1 MLHIAEDFR
10 MKFVPTP
17 QDYLQHMTVQA
28 WMCNGVKDINNPQA
42 TQIANNLKEKLSC
55 LNKAE

>member
-17 QDYLQHMTVQA
+17 QDYLKHLQVQP
-28 WMCNGVKDINNPQA
+28 WMNNGVKELDNEEGKNIVNEL
-42 TQIANNLKEKLSC
+42 ILK
-55 LNKAE
+55 LNDN

>member
-17 QDYLQHMTVQA
+17 QDYLNHLQVQP
-28 WMCNGVKDINNPQA
+28 WMNNGVKELGTDESKLVVEQ
-42 TQIANNLKEKLSC
+42 LKERLYV
-55 LNKAE
+55 N

>member
-17 QDYLQHMTVQA
+17 QDYLQHMQVQP
-28 WMCNGVKDINNPQA
+28 WMNNGVRDIDNADA
-42 TQIANNLKEKLSC
+42 TRAAEELKKKLRHEMC
-55 LNKAE
+55 